1 MSVIKE
7 KFIALN
13 GYIRKE
19 ERLKINVRIDLKK
32 CEGGGAEKR
41 TVKKQFKIKA
51 DNNDTK
57 KTN

>member
-32 CEGGGAEKR
+32 CEGGGGG
-41 TVKKQFKIKA
+41 KKNSKETI
-51 DNNDTK
+51 
-57 KTN
+57 

>member
-32 CEGGGAEKR
+32 CEGGAEKR

>member
-32 CEGGGAEKR
+32 CEGGGG
-41 TVKKQFKIKA
+41 KKNSKETI
-51 DNNDTK
+51 
-57 KTN
+57 